1 MAMES
6 WCGRLCC
13 LMVAALASCFDYR
26 AGLTRTIA
34 GSKLATGYVDGA
46 GTSARFSSIQSVAWT
61 PAANFLVVVES
72 GYNVIRRIDAM
83 SGETIT
89 LAGGPNNACVESDG
103 VGSDAQ
109 FCRPTHVRM
118 TEDGSTVWVWS
129 SPGGATGR
137 AIRNISVGSGQVPA
151 APLQC
156 KTATREECRA
166 YASENAPWFLP
177 LAETESCDRPSGC
190 LRAGARDL
198 PSWLWESQTSVIF
211 NTCPNST
218 TPPPPADTSG
228 MHINTQYTSV
238 CAGGMFSPYHRQS
251 AFEYPRQYVFGR
263 GQSGFVIRRSTWRF
277 AAGFAGDETSV
288 TWYRDP
294 QYRRCE

>member
-1 MAMES
+1 MRAIES

-34 GSKLATGYVDGA
+34 GSSSPGYVDGA
-46 GTSARFSSIQSVAWT
+46 GSSARFASIKSVAWT
-61 PAANFLVVVES
+61 PAANFLVLVDS
-72 GYNVIRRIDAM
+72 GNAIRRIDAM

-89 LAGGPNNACVESDG
+89 LAGGLNNDCVESDG

-109 FCRPTHVRM
+109 FCRPAYARM
-118 TEDGSTVWVWS
+118 AADGSTVWVS
-129 SPGGATGR
+129 SSAGDANGQW
-137 AIRNISVGSGQVPA
+137 RNISVGSGQVPA

-156 KTATREECRA
+156 KAATREECSA
-166 YASENAPWFLP
+166 HASENAPWLLP
-177 LAETESCDRPSGC
+177 LAETESCDRPAGC
-190 LRAGARDL
+190 LRAGMGV
-198 PSWLWESQTSVIF
+198 STSFIF

-218 TPPPPADTSG
+218 NVRSSAFG
-228 MHINTQYTSV
+228 TSV
-238 CAGGMFSPYHRQS
+238 CADGMVSPWSNQ
-251 AFEYPRQYVFGR
+251 YPSMNYDWSTSRPVVF
-263 GQSGFVIRRSTWRF
+263 RRSSTWRF
-277 AAGFAGDETSV
+277 AAGFAGNEESV